1 MLLGLNV
8 NYSNHHKRATALNN
22 IAVAI
27 IFVSMSLS
35 LLLTFMKKGLT
46 EKSHLRS
53 NQAFIVMYVLN
64 LISSYPPSKQSL
76 DSSYAPSKVH
86 PNFSYLVF
94 HNVQPLPLQ

>member
-35 LLLTFMKKGLT
+35 LLLTFMKKKLT
-46 EKSHLRS
+46 EK
-53 NQAFIVMYVLN
+53 QAFIVVYVLN
-64 LISSYPPSKQSL
+64 LISSYPPSMQSL

-94 HNVQPLPLQ
+94 HNVHPLPLQ